1 MFKSDGDKNP
11 NKKDTCNL
19 SPCFLMG
26 NDLISS
32 LVGFL
37 VLRLNAFKAA
47 PNSASSSN
55 STCYSMMVSML
66 VLVPIHVNVFLV
78 KWQYHRFWQSFTY
91 LYSFTVARL
100 GSSYCI
106 FSHWQRFYSLTS
118 RVGVLK
124 GGRSTRSKPNFK
136 RHFYKMTK
144 MLNI

>member
-1 MFKSDGDKNP
+1 MRSSNDTSDRDKNP

-26 NDLISS
+26 NDLTSS

-37 VLRLNAFKAA
+37 VRRLNAFKAA
-47 PNSASSSN
+47 PNSSSSSN

-66 VLVPIHVNVFLV
+66 VLVPIHVNLVECQYNTFL
-78 KWQYHRFWQSFTY
+78 KSFTY
-91 LYSFTVARL
+91 LYSFAIARL
-100 GSSYCI
+100 CSSYCI

-124 GGRSTRSKPNFK
+124 RGRSTRSKPIF
-136 RHFYKMTK
+136 
-144 MLNI
+144 NIKFFV